1 MSKRSESEPESITR
15 RDENSLSKK
24 GAPAASEFEN
34 IDLDQE
40 NDFDPEESIFE
51 LDPFVLP
58 GETMTQEIT
67 PIGFESPLTDSDI
80 SKLESKTRPSTTSK
94 DEDQEDTIPPGEAK
108 DEWLE
113 RQTGI
118 PKKTAEKPGSQ
129 PRLSYASTEVPLTP
143 EERRMLFEY
152 EQRKKSVKKESSGDR
167 RVGSV
172 IADKYGIVELIGKGN
187 MATVYKVKSFSEG
200 KIYAAKTTRSNAT
213 AEDLERFNREILT
226 HSKLSHPNIV
236 EFIETLRLSD
246 GTKFLIMENVKGISL
261 HDVLEI
267 HGPVK
272 QAENIWNIL
281 SQICDALDH
290 AHERGVIHRD
300 LKSGNVIL
308 AKKANE
314 RMEVKILDF
323 GIAQIDDLNAL
334 KITNPGRSVGS
345 PLYMSPEQCQGDELT
360 RASDIYALG
369 VLAYELVT
377 GSVPYKFDTVY
388 EIMKS
393 HCDPDIKPASLQPKL
408 PEVPYIDQLERII
421 FKALETE
428 PIMRFESAIE
438 FRTVL
443 ERWIERVR
451 EEKKRIRALHQ

>member
-1 MSKRSESEPESITR
+1 MSKRPESEPESIT

-129 PRLSYASTEVPLTP
+129 SRLSYASTEVPLTP

-152 EQRKKSVKKESSGDR
+152 EQRKKSVKKESSEDR

-200 KIYAAKTTRSNAT
+200 RIYAAKTTRSNAT

-451 EEKKRIRALHQ
+451 EEKKRLRALHQ